1 MKKIIIIVILIFSLF
16 GCSKRDIKKLM
27 NPDYEIELIANV
39 QSIQLNGTG
48 ENGLKN
54 VYDLINV
61 AIYQHLVDR
70 NETQE
75 IDTKNVNWV
84 VGGDTKDGVM
94 ILVTYKDCE
103 VYLPIIENGDY
114 ISIDISEGY
123 VKSPNIKQRL
133 NKLYEEYKKIIN
145 KFKDKIKKYLKIGR
159 K

>member
-1 MKKIIIIVILIFSLF
+1 MKKSLIIIVILMFSLF

-27 NPDYEIELIANV
+27 NPDYEIELISNV
-39 QSIQLNGTG
+39 KSIQLNGNG
-48 ENGLKN
+48 EYGLKN
-54 VYDLINV
+54 IDDLINV
-61 AIYQHLVDR
+61 VIYQHLVDR

-84 VGGDTKDGVM
+84 VDGDTKDGVM

-103 VYLPIIENGDY
+103 VYFPIKENGDY

-133 NKLYEEYKKIIN
+133 NKLYEEYKKN
-145 KFKDKIKKYLKIGR
+145 N
-159 K
+159 

>member
-133 NKLYEEYKKIIN
+133 NKLYEEYKKN
-145 KFKDKIKKYLKIGR
+145 N
-159 K
+159 